1 LIESKN
7 PTCTVLLL
15 IFELITIILKIDPS
29 KIYALHSSI
38 ASIVADL
45 LSLYNK
51 ANSPN
56 PTPWS
61 NIF

>member
-1 LIESKN
+1 MIESKN

-29 KIYALHSSI
+29 NIYALHSSI

-56 PTPWS
+56 PTPLS